1 MNLSILRLVFDTGLL
16 VLIWMVQLIIYPSFK
31 FYSENELLQ
40 WHEKYVA
47 EISYIVIPLMF
58 GQLIAAVI
66 QLIAEQNWFTIG
78 SLVLITLVW
87 MSTFTQFVPMHNTI
101 SSGQATV
108 RLLEALVF
116 KNWLRTGLWTIIF
129 GLSFLKVYQN

>member
-1 MNLSILRLVFDTGLL
+1 MGLL

-40 WHEKYVA
+40 WHEKYVVA
-47 EISYIVIPLMF
+47 ISYVVIPLMF
-58 GQLIAAVI
+58 GQLITAVI
-66 QLIAEQNWFTIG
+66 QLIAERNWFTIG
-78 SLVLITLVW
+78 SLVLITSVW

-101 SSGQATV
+101 TSGLTTE
-108 RLLEALVF
+108 RTLEALVF

-129 GLSFLKVYQN
+129 GWSFLKINQKLEA